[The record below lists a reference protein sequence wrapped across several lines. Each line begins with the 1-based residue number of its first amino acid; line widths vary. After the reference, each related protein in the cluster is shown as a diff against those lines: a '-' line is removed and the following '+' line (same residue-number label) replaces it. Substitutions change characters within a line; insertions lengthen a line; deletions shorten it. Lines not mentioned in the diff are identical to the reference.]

1 MTYPRLPLAYK
12 DRFSFRLSAPS
23 FIYPADYATNARR
36 LAPFID
42 EIELLLFESDPNAL
56 PSAAEIE
63 QLAAIGNET
72 GVTYNVHLP
81 IDADMT
87 VTDAVTRRTAGDRLA
102 TVIERVRPLRP
113 TTHTVHLNRHP
124 LDNRRPQDPLAVWQA
139 DVTALMKGLME
150 RTGLAPRALSV
161 ETLDYPPEWFAPVC
175 EALDLAV
182 CIDLGHLL
190 RYGFDPQTV
199 WRRFDGRITIVHLH
213 GVHDGRDHL
222 GLDALP
228 APQLME
234 LARLLRRFEGTV
246 SLEVFA
252 FERLK
257 VSLEL
262 LTETMDRINAAGCV
276 RR

>member
-1 MTYPRLPLAYK
+1 MTYPCLPLAYK
-12 DRFSFRLSAPS
+12 NRFSFRISAPS

-42 EIELLLFESDPNAL
+42 EIELLLFESDPDAL
-56 PSAAEIE
+56 PGAAEIE

-87 VTDAVTRRTAGDRLA
+87 VTDTVTRRATGDRLA
-102 TVIERVRPLRP
+102 TAVERVRPLRP
-113 TTHTVHLNRHP
+113 TTHTIHLNRRP
-124 LDNRRPQDPLAVWQA
+124 LDNRRPQAPLDVWQA
-139 DVTALMKGLME
+139 DVTAMMKGLMD
-150 RTGLAPRALSV
+150 RAGLAPRALSV

-190 RYGFDPQTV
+190 RYGFDPQAV
-199 WRRFDGRITIVHLH
+199 WQRFDGRTTIVHLH
-213 GVHDGRDHL
+213 GVRDGHDHL

-228 APQLME
+228 ATQL
-234 LARLLRRFEGTV
+234 LKLVQLLRRFEGTV
-246 SLEVFA
+246 SLEVFT

-257 VSLEL
+257 VSLKL
-262 LTETMDRINAAGCV
+262 LRETMDRINAAGCV